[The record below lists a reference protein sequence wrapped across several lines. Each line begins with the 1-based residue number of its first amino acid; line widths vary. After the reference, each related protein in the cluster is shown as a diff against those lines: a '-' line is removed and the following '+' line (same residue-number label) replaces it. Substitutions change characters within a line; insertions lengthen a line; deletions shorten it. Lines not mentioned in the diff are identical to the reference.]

1 MFKKYFSDF
10 YLFEWSQ
17 SPPFK
22 FRLRRHYKK
31 SRGYATPAE
40 KVGTGE
46 QDGTREDGTR
56 ERDESK
62 V

>member
-1 MFKKYFSDF
+1 MSGARA
-10 YLFEWSQ
+10 
-17 SPPFK
+17 PPSNFGSGATI
-22 FRLRRHYKK
+22 KK

-56 ERDESK
+56 EQDESK